1 MTPFSG
7 DLFDG
12 RSSQAHPVGA
22 SLDGG
27 RLRITGEDIALVFP
41 LDQIDV
47 APPVGA
53 ARGVVHLPEGRELH
67 STDLAALV
75 ALSQATA
82 THRPERWA
90 RHLESR
96 LGYALIALAVSVLL
110 MFAGLRWGVPAV
122 AQLAAHTLPPGLD
135 RNIGEESLTLMDK
148 FSLSP
153 SLLPL
158 ARQQAL
164 TQQLATQC
172 RKQACPPYKL
182 LFRSSKL
189 FGANAMALPG
199 GAVVVTDALV
209 KLAHNDAE
217 ILAVIAHELG
227 HVEHRHSLR
236 LALQSIGAGVILVA
250 VTGDIGSV
258 TDLAAGL
265 PSLLLQNGYSRD
277 MEREADA
284 YALAWLN
291 TACIPPRHFA
301 DILGRLDKDTTGSTT
316 LLDSHPGTRQRI
328 EPFLVPHL
336 CT

>member
-1 MTPFSG
+1 VTAFSG

-12 RSSQAHPVGA
+12 RSSRAHPVAA
-22 SLDGG
+22 SLEAGQ
-27 RLRITGEDIALVFP
+27 LHLAGEDIALVFP

-47 APPVGA
+47 SPPVGA

-67 STDLAALV
+67 STDLAALAV
-75 ALSQATA
+75 LSQATA
-82 THRPERWA
+82 TNRPERWA

-96 LGYALIALAVSVLL
+96 LGYALIALLVSVLV

-122 AQLAAHTLPPGLD
+122 AQLAARTLPPGLD
-135 RNIGEESLTLMDK
+135 RHIGEESLTLMDK

-153 SLLPL
+153 SQLPL
-158 ARQQAL
+158 ARQRAL

-172 RKQACPPYKL
+172 SKQPCPPYKL
-182 LFRSSKL
+182 LFRNSKL

-199 GAVVVTDALV
+199 GSIVVTDALV

-265 PSLLLQNGYSRD
+265 PSLLLQSGYSRD
-277 MEREADA
+277 MEREADT
-284 YALAWLN
+284 YALVWLN

-301 DILGRLDKDTTGSTT
+301 DILGRLDQDSTDSTT
-316 LLDSHPGTRQRI
+316 LLDSHPGTPQRI
-328 EPFLVPHL
+328 KPFQVSHS
-336 CT
+336 CR

>member
-1 MTPFSG
+1 MTAFSG

-12 RSSQAHPVGA
+12 RSSQAHPVSA
-22 SLDGG
+22 SLDAG
-27 RLRITGEDIALVFP
+27 RLHITGKDIALVYQ

-53 ARGVVHLPEGRELH
+53 ARGVVHLPEGQELH
-67 STDLAALV
+67 STDLSALAALSS
-75 ALSQATA
+75 ASATN
-82 THRPERWA
+82 RPERWA

-96 LGYALIALAVSVLL
+96 LGYALIALVVSVLV
-110 MFAGLRWGVPAV
+110 MFAGLRWGVPAA
-122 AQLAAHTLPPGLD
+122 AQLAAHTLPAGLE

-153 SLLPL
+153 SRLPL
-158 ARQQAL
+158 ARQQSLAR
-164 TQQLATQC
+164 QLAAQC
-172 RKQACPPYKL
+172 GQQACPSYTL
-182 LFRSSKL
+182 LFRNSKL

-199 GAVVVTDALV
+199 GTVVVTDALV
-209 KLAHNDAE
+209 DLAHNDAE
-217 ILAVIAHELG
+217 ILAVIAHEFG

-277 MEREADA
+277 MEREADT

-301 DILGRLDKDTTGSTT
+301 DILGRLGKDTTDSTT
-316 LLDSHPGTRQRI
+316 LLDSHPGTQQRI
-328 EPFLVPHL
+328 APFLVPHR
-336 CT
+336 CI